1 MRQAALAVTMGS
13 APMHALIDR
22 LPAVRGG
29 YRADVPLARYTWL
42 RVGGAAEVL
51 FEPAD
56 RDDLA
61 HFIADKPTDVPVTV
75 IGVASNL
82 LVRDGG
88 IPGVTIRHKARGNG
102 RERDWRLGLLGC
114 RGHRWHGPLR
124 PGE

>member
-1 MRQAALAVTMGS
+1 MRQAALAATMGS

-29 YRADVPLARYTWL
+29 YRADVPLAKYTWL

-61 HFIADKPTDVPVTV
+61 ATR
-75 IGVASNL
+75 A
-82 LVRDGG
+82 LVE
-88 IPGVTIRHKARGNG
+88 NG
-102 RERDWRLGLLGC
+102 QLSLSDLITHQSAAHDATSAYQTAFEDPACLKMILNWEA
-114 RGHRWHGPLR
+114 HA
-124 PGE
+124 